1 MKGKKTGGRVKGTPN
16 KATAFNRDLINS
28 ILSDYYVSGALA
40 DDLKKLEPKERADV
54 MIKLAAFVTPKPQSI
69 DMSVVAKKKTIED
82 VLISLSQGE
91 NPDSDD
97 E

>member
-28 ILSDYYVSGALA
+28 ILSDYYDSGGMVQ
-40 DDLKKLEPKERADV
+40 DLCHLEPKDRVDAI
-54 MIKLAAFVTPKPQSI
+54 IKLIAFVTPKPQSI